1 MISTHPHGFHSL
13 VEFFFHRQHQQAHLI
28 RSHRKIVGI
37 PLVQPVEQVVRTRS
51 KTAGAK
57 APTYLVQAMARR
69 PLAELEQ
76 ERKELHAMVVD
87 TNNRKV
93 MMDSAFESLIK
104 KTTLQ
109 KKEATE
115 KVDRF
120 LKTAS
125 KKIAV
130 LDAAIQRAGA

>member
-1 MISTHPHGFHSL
+1 MVSKTKAAAPKASKRASASSSKTSSSISNGAT
-13 VEFFFHRQHQQAHLI
+13 
-28 RSHRKIVGI
+28 
-37 PLVQPVEQVVRTRS
+37 RTRS

>member
-1 MISTHPHGFHSL
+1 MVSKTKAAAPKASKRASASSSKTSSSISNGAT
-13 VEFFFHRQHQQAHLI
+13 
-28 RSHRKIVGI
+28 
-37 PLVQPVEQVVRTRS
+37 RTRS

-76 ERKELHAMVVD
+76 ERKELQAMVVD